1 MTALAFEPH
10 SDDIALFAA
19 FSAMEH
25 HAHVVTVLEGHV
37 QQQRGLPI
45 SQQQRFAE
53 NECAMRELG
62 LQWTQWPYRDDGP
75 DWDAVAVAMHVIDE
89 RLQPDVV
96 FAPAVE
102 AGGHEQHSRVGELAG
117 QVFGARC
124 RFYLSYVRG
133 EGRSRGVEVVGDAD
147 QIGRKLRALACYRSQ
162 IAEPSTR
169 PWFLDGLTEY
179 LA

>member
-10 SDDIALFAA
+10 ADDVALFAS

-25 HAHVVTVLEGHV
+25 HAYVVTVLEGHV
-37 QQQRGLPI
+37 QQQRGLPVT
-45 SQQQRFAE
+45 QQQRVAE
-53 NECAMRELG
+53 TASAMRELG
-62 LQWTQWPYRDDGP
+62 LEWTQWPYRDDAP
-75 DWDAVAVAMHVIDE
+75 DWDTVMIAMHSIDE

-102 AGGHEQHSRVGELAG
+102 EGGHVDHNRVGELAAA
-117 QVFGARC
+117 VFGARC
-124 RFYLSYVRG
+124 RFYMTYVRG
-133 EGRSRGVEVVGDAD
+133 EGRSRGTEVVGDAD
-147 QIGRKLRALACYRSQ
+147 QIGRKLRGLSCYRSQ
-162 IAEPSTR
+162 IAEPSTQ